1 MQFPHENAAPFEF
14 ARPVLL
20 LAAVAFSVGFGG
32 YLAVTPHSASPA
44 AAHDSAAPTQ
54 SLTPSTAAVVSAPRP
69 DLAARASKT

>member
-44 AAHDSAAPTQ
+44 AHDSAAATQ
-54 SLTPSTAAVVSAPRP
+54 TLTPSAAAGVATPAP
-69 DLAARASKT
+69 DLAAHASKT